1 MKNKV
6 NFALLPAVI
15 GILAGGCSSN
25 EKVHLE
31 NCQKITE
38 NLIGQPVTW
47 VKHSQHQ
54 DETELRVDLVYKT
67 GSGDEGRAS
76 CSFGPNPDDD
86 DAALT
91 PKEFNHAP
99 ERVTINDRPVDQR
112 RLVKATLEVTRDS
125 IVAGAG
131 KAVEK
136 SRQAAS
142 KAAEVGGVV
151 KEKARQAVVD
161 TAAKVQDALKKKD

>member
-6 NFALLPAVI
+6 
-15 GILAGGCSSN
+15 ILAVAAAIAGAVVGGCSSN

-38 NLIGQPVTW
+38 NLLGQKVSW

-67 GSGDEGRAS
+67 SVGDEGRVS

-86 DAALT
+86 DAGFT
-91 PKEFNHAP
+91 PREFNHAP

-112 RLVKATLEVTRDS
+112 SLVKATLEVTRDAV
-125 IVAGAG
+125 VAGANR
-131 KAVEK
+131 AAEK
-136 SRQAAS
+136 SREAVAR
-142 KAAEVGGVV
+142 AAEVSGVV

-161 TAAKVQDALKKKD
+161 TATKVQDALKRKD